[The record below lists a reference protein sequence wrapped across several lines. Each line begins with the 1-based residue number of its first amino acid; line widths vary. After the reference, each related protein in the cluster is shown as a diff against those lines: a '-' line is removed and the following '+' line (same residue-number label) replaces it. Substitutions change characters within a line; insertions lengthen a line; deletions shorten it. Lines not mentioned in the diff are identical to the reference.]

1 MLEYWQWIGL
11 FLIIIA
17 GSIADKV
24 LAWVLKLNVSRWQKH
39 HPAFETVDN
48 NVLRPLGLMA
58 MALMWWS
65 GLNALG
71 LPDTALVILL
81 VAVKLLVSLSGI
93 WSAFRIVDVFNAL
106 WTGRALKT
114 QNKFDDLL
122 VPMVSKSLKVFV
134 VVIGI
139 VFAADNLNIDVTSL
153 LAGLGLGGL
162 AFALAAKDLLGNFFG
177 SVTVL
182 LDRPFSIGDW
192 VVIGDIE
199 GTVEMIRLRDT
210 HIRKLSRE
218 LLIVPNT
225 HMFKNTLEILTDETS
240 RRHEIIT
247 GVAYHTDL
255 EQAREG
261 IRKAVA
267 SADGVDPERPVDVLA
282 TQFNDSSIDFTVRW
296 WSGSSIPDMLNS
308 RDSVVRRIKIA
319 LDKAEIEIPFPQV
332 THNFREPIRVESE
345 GKT

>member
-1 MLEYWQWIGL
+1 MNSSLDNTIDKSVDTAGVLVRQLWKIWESLVEMVPGM
-11 FLIIIA
+11 IIA
-17 GSIADKV
+17 LIVFLVTWLVASSASRIADWITRKREMRPS
-24 LAWVLKLNVSRWQKH
+24 LRALIDTLIRIAIWVFGTLI
-39 HPAFETVDN
+39 
-48 NVLRPLGLMA
+48 
-58 MALMWWS
+58 AL
-65 GLNALG
+65 
-71 LPDTALVILL
+71 TILL
-81 VAVKLLVSLSGI
+81 PGLTP
-93 WSAFRIVDVFNAL
+93 
-106 WTGRALKT
+106 TGLIT
-114 QNKFDDLL
+114 
-122 VPMVSKSLKVFV
+122 
-134 VVIGI
+134 
-139 VFAADNLNIDVTSL
+139 
-153 LAGLGLGGL
+153 GLGLGTVAIGFAFQDFFENFL
-162 AFALAAKDLLGNFFG
+162 AGIFIMARKKM
-177 SVTVL
+177 
-182 LDRPFSIGDW
+182 RIGDY
-192 VVIGDIE
+192 IKAGDIE

-255 EQAREG
+255 EQAREV